1 MTETA
6 TQTSLSATERVFTY
20 RVLSNLLG
28 RELSQAQFGR
38 LQAGEFAPFF
48 AYLGQCGFGPT
59 VAALQKAFEQTAALP
74 QPHLEL
80 AADFAQCFLLE
91 DKLSALP
98 YASAYLSG
106 AELDENLAQTD
117 RLLERFQL
125 QLNRQINEPGD
136 HLCVYLEILITLCE
150 HGHPIDEQRRF
161 IRRQLLTWLPQLA
174 QRAALIPLKSDY
186 YPLLLRL
193 LQEILTAH

>member
-6 TQTSLSATERVFTY
+6 TKTSIGVTERVFTY

-38 LQAGEFAPFF
+38 LQAGEFEPFF
-48 AYLGQCGFGPT
+48 AYLRECGFAPT
-59 VAALQKAFEQTAALP
+59 VAALQNAFDQAAALP
-74 QPHLEL
+74 QAHLEL

-91 DKLSALP
+91 GKLSALP

-106 AELDENLAQTD
+106 AELDENLAQTA
-117 RLLERFQL
+117 RLLDRFQL

-136 HLCVYLEILITLCE
+136 HLCVYLEILIKLCE
-150 HGHPIDEQRRF
+150 QDDLAAQRRF
-161 IRRQLLTWLPQLA
+161 ICLRLLNWFPQLV
-174 QRAALIPLKSDY
+174 QRAARIPLKSDY

>member
-6 TQTSLSATERVFTY
+6 TKTSISATERVFTY
-20 RVLSNLLG
+20 RMLSNLLG
-28 RELSQAQFGR
+28 RELSQAQFSR
-38 LQAGEFAPFF
+38 LQAGEFEPFF
-48 AYLGQCGFGPT
+48 AYLSQCGFAPT
-59 VAALQKAFEQTAALP
+59 VTALQKSFDQAAALP

-106 AELDENLAQTD
+106 TELDENLAQTD
-117 RLLERFQL
+117 RLLARFRL

-136 HLCVYLEILITLCE
+136 HLCVYLEILIKLCE
-150 HGHPIDEQRRF
+150 QDDLATQRRF
-161 IRRQLLTWLPQLA
+161 IRLRLLNWFPQLVR
-174 QRAALIPLKSDY
+174 RAARIPLKSDY